1 MNINDYI
8 LKEIEAFDLNDSVN
22 KAQTLFKNYPITHF
36 PVIKNEKLLG
46 SFAEEDIHSLEDN
59 TGVLEN
65 HSYLLQRFY
74 ADEKATVL
82 ELLRIFAMHN
92 TTIIPVLNSNKNYIG
107 YYDLSDVL
115 DLFSSS
121 PFMTND
127 SETLVLEKLELE
139 YSMGEVSQIV
149 EANGGK
155 LLGMYISERSTD
167 FVQITLR
174 VVSKKINEVIQTFRR
189 YDYKIISSHE
199 NDMYLEDL
207 KNRSEY
213 LQKYL
218 EM

>member
-46 SFAEEDIHSLEDN
+46 SFAEEDIQTLEDN

-74 ADEKATVL
+74 ADKKATVL

-92 TTIIPVLNSNKNYIG
+92 TTIIPVLNANKDYIG

-127 SETLVLEKLELE
+127 SETLVVEKLELE

>member
-46 SFAEEDIHSLEDN
+46 SFAEEDIQTLEDN

-74 ADEKATVL
+74 ADKKATVL

-92 TTIIPVLNSNKNYIG
+92 TTIIPVLNANKDYIG

-121 PFMTND
+121 PFMSND
-127 SETLVLEKLELE
+127 SETLVVEKLELE

-155 LLGMYISERSTD
+155 LLGMFI
-167 FVQITLR
+167 
-174 VVSKKINEVIQTFRR
+174 
-189 YDYKIISSHE
+189 
-199 NDMYLEDL
+199 
-207 KNRSEY
+207 
-213 LQKYL
+213 
-218 EM
+218 

>member
-46 SFAEEDIHSLEDN
+46 SFAEEDIQTLEDN

-74 ADEKATVL
+74 ADKKATVL

-92 TTIIPVLNSNKNYIG
+92 TTIIPVLNANKDYIG

-121 PFMTND
+121 PFMSND
-127 SETLVLEKLELE
+127 SETLVVEKLELE

-155 LLGMYISERSTD
+155 LLGMFISERSTD

-174 VVSKKINEVIQTFRR
+174 VVSKKINEIIQTFRR

>member
-36 PVIKNEKLLG
+36 PVIKNEQLLG
-46 SFAEEDIHSLEDN
+46 SFAEEDIQTLEDN

-74 ADEKATVL
+74 ADKKATVL

-92 TTIIPVLNSNKNYIG
+92 TTIIPVLNSNKDYIG

-127 SETLVLEKLELE
+127 SETLVVEKLELE
-139 YSMGEVSQIV
+139 SSMGEVSQIV

-218 EM
+218 EI